1 MTVFKVEVGMLGKQ
15 EFKDKECQEM
25 LNSFKKLKWA
35 NEKNASRFKISY
47 NQGFDDGYEYAI
59 EEFREFFKNL
69 LNG

>member
-1 MTVFKVEVGMLGKQ
+1 MLGKQ

-25 LNSFKKLKWA
+25 LNSFKKLRWA

-59 EEFREFFKNL
+59 EEVKEFLRSVFSK
-69 LNG
+69 